1 MIVCK
6 RIYDPPSPQDGHR
19 VLVDRLWPRG
29 LKRERARIEDW
40 VKDIAPSDELRR
52 AFLENPSKWKEFE
65 RRYRAELK
73 GPEKQ
78 AILDRLREL
87 AKSGTLT
94 LLYAKRDQEK
104 NNAVVLK
111 AVLEEGLRASKALPK

>member
-29 LKRERARIEDW
+29 LKRERARIDDW

-111 AVLEEGLRASKALPK
+111 AVLEEGL

>member
-29 LKRERARIEDW
+29 LKRENAQIEDW
-40 VKDIAPSDELRR
+40 VKDIAPSNELRR
-52 AFLENPSKWKEFE
+52 QFLEDPSKWKEFE
-65 RRYRAELK
+65 RRYRAELEA
-73 GPEKQ
+73 PEKQ
-78 AILDRLREL
+78 PILSHLRKL

-104 NNAVVLK
+104 NNAIVLK
-111 AVLEEGLRASKALPK
+111 AVLEEGL